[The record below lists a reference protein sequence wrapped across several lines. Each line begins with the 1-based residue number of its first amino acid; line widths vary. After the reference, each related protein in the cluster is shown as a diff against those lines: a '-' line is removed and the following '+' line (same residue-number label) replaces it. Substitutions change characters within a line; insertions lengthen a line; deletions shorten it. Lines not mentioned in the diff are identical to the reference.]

1 MIKAAIAFG
10 LGLLFGL
17 GVVIAGMSNPI
28 KVQNFFDI
36 ADLWG
41 HFDPSLALV
50 MAGGLL
56 VTIPGYR
63 LVFARRAPIL
73 DAGFHLPERRFVDL
87 RLITGAAIFGIGW
100 GLSGFCPGGV
110 IPALALGRSE
120 PLIFSGAL
128 LAGMGAAVL
137 VLRAVNDA
145 GQPSVDPEQGLGA
158 RERA

>member
-87 RLITGAAIFGIGW
+87 RLITGAAM
-100 GLSGFCPGGV
+100 SGFCPGGV

>member
-1 MIKAAIAFG
+1 MAKAAIAFG

-17 GVVIAGMSNPI
+17 GVVIAGMSNPM

-41 HFDPSLALV
+41 RFDPSLALV

-56 VTIPGYR
+56 ATIPGYR
-63 LVFARRAPIL
+63 MIFARRAPVL
-73 DAGFHLPERRFVDL
+73 DAVFHLPERRFVDL
-87 RLITGAAIFGIGW
+87 RLITGAAIFGAGW

-120 PLIFSGAL
+120 PLIFAAAL
-128 LAGMGAAVL
+128 LVGMGAAVL
-137 VLRAVNDA
+137 GLRAVNGA
-145 GQPSVDPEQGLGA
+145 GQPSVDPGQGLA
-158 RERA
+158 TRKRT

>member
-1 MIKAAIAFG
+1 MAKAAIAFG
-10 LGLLFGL
+10 LGLLFGI
-17 GVVIAGMSNPI
+17 GVVIAGMSNPV

-41 HFDPSLALV
+41 RFDPSLALV

-56 VTIPGYR
+56 ATVPGYR
-63 LVFARRAPIL
+63 LIFARRAPVL
-73 DAGFHLPERRFVDL
+73 DTRFHLPERRFVDL
-87 RLITGAAIFGIGW
+87 RLITGAAIFGVGW

-137 VLRAVNDA
+137 MLRSLNGA
-145 GQPSVDPEQGLGA
+145 GQSNVDPAQGLGA
-158 RERA
+158 RKRA